1 MPFVFTHRFYALLAL
16 GLLALPFLHT
26 PRAAWFFLAGYNL
39 LLWVLAAGEYFLLM
53 PKPDRFDVTRRHEPR
68 LYLGAE
74 NVISLLVSNHSALDC
89 ELLIKDDYPPEF
101 TVRGRTLALT
111 APARKTASVAY
122 AAFPPNRGQYSFD
135 AIHVRYRGGM
145 GLIYRQAR
153 FAAAESVKVYP
164 NVRELKKYDLLGVH
178 RREMDLGQK
187 LSRRKGEA
195 REFESLRE
203 YIPGDDYRYI
213 AWTATA
219 RRSKLV
225 TRQYQIEQS
234 QNILLAIDT
243 GRLMTARI
251 GDFNKLDYA
260 INAALAMAYVAL
272 RRGDRV
278 GLLLFGRD
286 VYTFLPPRSGK
297 GVINQLLEATYPVQ
311 PELVESSYRR
321 ALRYMAAHMKRRSM
335 ILILT
340 DLVGSLRAE
349 AMALSDLVQY
359 TRLLLPRH
367 LPVIVTLGNEDLVSL
382 AREFPAGVETL
393 LYQGVGEELLAAREA
408 VLARLRDLGAL
419 TLDVPPARITP
430 ELINKYLE
438 IKARGLL

>member
-1 MPFVFTHRFYALLAL
+1 MPFVFTGRFYALLAL
-16 GLLALPFLHT
+16 GFLALPFLHT
-26 PRAAWFFLAGYNL
+26 PRAGWLFLAGYDL
-39 LLWVLAAGEYFLLM
+39 LLLTLAVGDYFLL
-53 PKPDRFDVTRRHEPR
+53 PAPDRFEVTRRHEPR

-74 NVISLLVSNHSALDC
+74 NVITLLVYNRSAMDV
-89 ELLIKDDYPPEF
+89 ELLLKDDYPPEF
-101 TVRGRTLALT
+101 AVRGRTLAVT
-111 APARKTASVAY
+111 APARQTVSATY
-122 AAFPPNRGQYSFD
+122 AAFPPNRGQYDFG
-135 AIHVRYRGGM
+135 AIHMRYRS
-145 GLIYRQAR
+145 GLRLVYRQAR

-164 NVRELKKYDLLGVH
+164 NVRELRKHELLGVR
-178 RREMDLGQK
+178 RREMDLGQR
-187 LSRRKGEA
+187 LSRHKGEA

-203 YIPGDDYRYI
+203 YIPGDDYRHI

-225 TRQYQIEQS
+225 TREYQIERS

-243 GRLMTARI
+243 GRLMTARLS
-251 GDFNKLDYA
+251 DFNKLDYA

-286 VYTFLPPRSGK
+286 VHTFLPPRSGK
-297 GVINQLLEATYPVQ
+297 GVINELLEAVYPVQ

-321 ALRYMAAHMKRRSM
+321 ALRTIATRMKRRSLV
-335 ILILT
+335 LILT

-349 AMALSDLVQY
+349 ALALSDLVRY

-367 LPVIVTLGNEDLVSL
+367 LPVIVTLGNEELTAL
-382 AREFPAGVETL
+382 TRERPADVEML
-393 LYQGVGEELLAAREA
+393 LHQSVGEELLAAREA

-419 TLDVPPARITP
+419 TLDVSPARITP
-430 ELINKYLE
+430 ELINQYLE